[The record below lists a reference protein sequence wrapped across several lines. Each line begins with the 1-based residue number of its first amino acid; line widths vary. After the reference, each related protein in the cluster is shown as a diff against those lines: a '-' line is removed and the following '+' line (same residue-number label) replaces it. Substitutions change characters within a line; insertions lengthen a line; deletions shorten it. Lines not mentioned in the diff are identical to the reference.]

1 MARKFNFNPGPSTL
15 PLPALEE
22 AQRRLVDHG
31 EGLSVLEMSHRSP
44 TFQAILDDAKKTLG
58 RLLSLPDDYDV
69 LFLQGGASLQFA
81 MVPMNLGPGGAYVNT
96 GSWSEKALAEAKT
109 VGEATEIWSS
119 KEGGHRRVPRPDEKL
134 EVPSGAP
141 YLHITTNNTIYG
153 TQWRHVPD
161 SPVPLVADMS
171 SDFLSRP
178 LDVSKFGLFYAGAQ
192 KNAGP
197 SGVTVVVGKRSV
209 LENFSGASWVPK
221 ILRYQTHAKADSLY
235 NTPSTFGIWLCGLV
249 FRWIESEGGLEE
261 MARRA
266 ETRAALLYE
275 AIDRRPD
282 VFLGHAE
289 KESRSR
295 MNVTFRLPS
304 EEAEKRFLAEAE
316 AAGCIGLKGHRSVGG
331 IRASIYNAL
340 PLEAVETLASL
351 MDRFQP

>member
-1 MARKFNFNPGPSTL
+1 MARKFNFNAGPAVL
-15 PLPALEE
+15 PLPVLEE

-31 EGLSVLEMSHRSP
+31 EGLSVLEMSHRSSS
-44 TFQAILDDAKKTLG
+44 FQAILDDAKATLR

-81 MVPMNLGPGGAYVNT
+81 MVPLNLGPRGAYVLT
-96 GSWSEKALAEAKT
+96 GSWSEKAFSEAKT
-109 VGEATEIWSS
+109 VGEAVEVWSS
-119 KEGGHRRVPRPDEKL
+119 KEGGYRRVPRPDESID
-134 EVPSGAP
+134 VPAGAP

-153 TQWRHVPD
+153 TQWHHVPD

-178 LDVSKFGLFYAGAQ
+178 LDVSKFGLIYAGAQ

-197 SGVTVVVGKRSV
+197 SGVTIVVGRRSI
-209 LENFSGASWVPK
+209 LENFSGSPTVPK

-235 NTPSTFGIWLCGLV
+235 NTPSTFGIWICSLV
-249 FRWIESEGGLEE
+249 FRWIEEQGGLEE

-266 ETRAALLYE
+266 EKRAAMLYE
-275 AIDRRPD
+275 VIDRRQD

-289 KESRSR
+289 KDSRSR
-295 MNVTFRLPS
+295 MNVTFRLPT
-304 EEAEKRFLAEAE
+304 EEAEKRFLAEAQT
-316 AAGCIGLKGHRSVGG
+316 AGCIGLKGHRSVGG

-340 PLEAVETLASL
+340 PMEAVETLAAV
-351 MDRFQP
+351 MDRFSP